1 MITLGGGTGGDIG
14 RLSRLLSAHSRLLW
28 GWAVLVKPHLVVL
41 ALLAAACTMPAPRAG
56 GALSV
61 VDDAGDTVRL
71 AGPAHRIVSLSP
83 TTTEVLFAIGAGRQ
97 VVGRTRWCDYPP
109 EAALVPNVGDG
120 LPPNIE
126 AVLARHPD
134 LVLAYRSAQNAEAL
148 RQLRSAGVAAVQLR
162 MDHLADV
169 PRLARLL
176 GRVSGRSGAG
186 DSVAA
191 AFDRAV
197 LRLARRDSAQGMQ
210 VRPRV
215 LMLAWDQP
223 PITIGGGSFQSEM
236 LALAGGTNLFND
248 VTAPSA
254 PVSIEAIAARD
265 PDLIL
270 ISDSGPPGLA
280 ARPEWA
286 VVPAVR
292 EHRFLRFAMPAFSR
306 PSPRAPTVIDE
317 LHRALAGTEQ

>member
-1 MITLGGGTGGDIG
+1 
-14 RLSRLLSAHSRLLW
+14 
-28 GWAVLVKPHLVVL
+28 VKPHFVFLCLVQ
-41 ALLAAACTMPAPRAG
+41 LAAACTTPAPHAA

-61 VDDAGDTVRL
+61 VDDAGDTVWL
-71 AGPAHRIVSLSP
+71 AGPARRIVSLSP
-83 TTTEVLFAIGAGRQ
+83 TTTEVLFAIGAGRR

-109 EAALVPNVGDG
+109 EAALVPSVGDG
-120 LPPNIE
+120 MPPNIE

-134 LVLAYRSAQNAEAL
+134 LVLTYHSAQNAEAL
-148 RQLRSAGVAAVQLR
+148 RQLRSAGVAALQLR

-186 DSVAA
+186 DSVAS
-191 AFDRAV
+191 AFEAAV
-197 LRLARRDSAQGMQ
+197 LRLARRESAQALQ

-236 LALAGGTNLFND
+236 LTLAGGSNLFND
-248 VTAPSA
+248 VTGPSA
-254 PVSIEAIAARD
+254 PISIEAIAARN

-270 ISDSGPPGLA
+270 VSDSGPPGLA
-280 ARPEWA
+280 GRPEWA

-292 EHRFLRFAMPAFSR
+292 EHRFLRFATPAFGR
-306 PSPRAPTVIDE
+306 PSPRAPAVIDE
-317 LHRALAGTEQ
+317 LRRALAEAVR